1 MLSEVIIK
9 CSDITKIKKFKNA
22 TVFYTENSYYVCETT
37 QEMPKQDDIFIT
49 LHLKKRG
56 DENAKN

>member
-22 TVFYTENSYYVCETT
+22 VVVYTKTTYYVCELSQTL
-37 QEMPKQDDIFIT
+37 PKQNDVFIT
-49 LHLKKRG
+49 LYLKG
-56 DENAKN
+56 GN

>member
-9 CSDITKIKKFKNA
+9 CDDITKIKKFKNA
-22 TVFYTENSYYVCETT
+22 VVVYTEKTYYVCNTT
-37 QEMPKQDDIFIT
+37 QQMPKQDDIFIT

-56 DENAKN
+56 DKQC